1 LHRSTS
7 QKRISLYG
15 FELIINDPK
24 EKHIGSGPDLKP
36 PALSGQLLARNTV
49 FNLVGQALPM
59 LVAVITIPL
68 IIKGLGVGR
77 FGVLTLAWMVVGYFS
92 LFDLGLGRATTKFV
106 AEYLGKGE
114 NLKLTKL
121 VWASI
126 LMLFGVGLV
135 GMTVAVI
142 LMPWIVNGF
151 LNIPPELKAESLRA
165 FYLLACSIPIVTT
178 TAGVRGV
185 LEAMQR
191 FDLINYV
198 KVPTY
203 IAAFAAPLAVLPF
216 STNLFPIVM
225 ALLASRLVGLI
236 AYALFCLRS
245 MPGLWR
251 IRLPSFRAVKKL
263 LSYGGWL
270 TISNIIWPV
279 MTYLDRFIVGA
290 MLTMTAV
297 AYYATPYELVAK
309 LMIITGSLI
318 GVIFPAFSVF
328 ADGQHDKLMR
338 LHDKAVKYLLL
349 ALVPIVFVMIA
360 MAEPFFRLWLGP
372 EFARNSAII
381 LQILAVAK
389 LINSVSQVPSSAI
402 QAMGRP
408 DITAKLHMIELPIY
422 LVMVWFLI
430 KTFGITGA
438 AMAWLLRTVLDTTL
452 YFRLFY
458 RLSPLKP
465 EERKKPE
472 TKLIIWAAVM
482 LLAAFLFAAMPGL
495 ALRIG
500 LTAGILVITI
510 FYCRHNFLDPEEKEY
525 LRDIWR
531 KFARRG
537 RRTPQL
543 SGQIIAEKKH
553 E

>member
-1 LHRSTS
+1 MA
-7 QKRISLYG
+7 
-15 FELIINDPK
+15 
-24 EKHIGSGPDLKP
+24 
-36 PALSGQLLARNTV
+36 PALSGRLLARNTV

-106 AEYLGKGE
+106 AEYFGKGE
-114 NLKLTKL
+114 NLKMTRLI
-121 VWASI
+121 WASI
-126 LMLFGVGLV
+126 LMLFGIGLV
-135 GMTVAVI
+135 GMTIAVV
-142 LMPWIVNGF
+142 LMPWIVNGL
-151 LNIPPELKAESLRA
+151 LNIPPQLQAESLKA

-178 TAGVRGV
+178 TAGFRGV

-225 ALLASRLVGLI
+225 VLLASRFAGLMV
-236 AYALFCLRS
+236 YAFFCQHT

-251 IRLPSFRAVKKL
+251 FELPLVSTIKRL

-270 TISNIIWPV
+270 TISNIIWPI
-279 MTYLDRFIVGA
+279 MTYLDRFIIGA

-318 GVIFPAFSVF
+318 GVVFPAFSAF
-328 ADGQHDKLMR
+328 AGGQHEKLMR
-338 LHDKAVKYLLL
+338 LHNKAVRYLLL
-349 ALVPIVFVMIA
+349 ALVPIVFVIIVL
-360 MAEPFFRLWLGP
+360 AEPFFRLWLGP
-372 EFARNSAII
+372 EFARNSAVI
-381 LQILAVAK
+381 LQILALAK

-408 DITAKLHMIELPIY
+408 DITAKLHLIELPIY

-438 AMAWLLRTVLDTTL
+438 ALAWLLRTTLDTTL
-452 YFRLFY
+452 YFWLFY
-458 RLSPLKP
+458 RLSPHEPAKN
-465 EERKKPE
+465 KKPAP
-472 TKLIIWAAVM
+472 KLIIWAVMM
-482 LLAAFLFAAMPGL
+482 LLTALLFTALPGL
-495 ALRIG
+495 MLRIG
-500 LTAGILVITI
+500 LTMVVLAVTI
-510 FYCRHNFLDPEEKEY
+510 FYCRRNFLDPDEKRY
-525 LRDIWR
+525 LSEIWD
-531 KFARRG
+531 KFVKRG
-537 RRTPQL
+537 EKTPEI
-543 SGQIIAEKKH
+543 SGQAANEENYEYADSK
-553 E
+553 